1 MGTAHFITG
10 KDNSYNAAL
19 IRKLLTQHA
28 VTPDALDTL
37 EGKSTDLHQLN
48 NALYTDSLLSKNRAA
63 VITNAESL
71 KPDVIEAI
79 IKFSTSAAEHTLLIL
94 ITENTDALKLSK
106 FTALRAA
113 KTIKKHALTNQ
124 TTYSLIQDY
133 IKEHNV
139 KITNT
144 AVEMLTSVL
153 EVSTWGIIENELN
166 KLSTYAGKDGTI
178 DENAVSELTFNLNK
192 SDTFKFVSEVLNHR
206 DKAAFHDLRKIKET
220 GAESAMVIGALL
232 WKLRQL
238 LYDAPDDITL
248 RKRIG
253 LIYDYSLA
261 MRKGL
266 VSNNLALDM
275 LTIELLRGKLY

>member
-10 KDNSYNAAL
+10 KDNSYNSAL

-37 EGKSTDLHQLN
+37 DGKSVDVYQLD
-48 NALYTDSLLSKNRAA
+48 NALYTDSLLSKNKAA

-71 KPDVIEAI
+71 KPDVIEAV
-79 IKFSTSAAEHTLLIL
+79 IKFSSSAAEHTLLIL
-94 ITENTDALKLSK
+94 VTENPDALKLSK
-106 FTALRAA
+106 FSALRTA
-113 KTIKKHALTNQ
+113 KTIKKYVLTNQ

-144 AVEMLTSVL
+144 AVDMLTSVL
-153 EVSTWGIIENELN
+153 EVSTWGIIEHELN

-178 DENAVSELTFNLNK
+178 DENTVSELTFNLNK

-206 DKAAFHDLRKIKET
+206 DKAAFHDLKKIKET

-238 LYDAPDDITL
+238 LYDAPDDTAL

-266 VSNNLALDM
+266 VTNNLALDM
-275 LTIELLRGKLY
+275 LTIELLHRKLY